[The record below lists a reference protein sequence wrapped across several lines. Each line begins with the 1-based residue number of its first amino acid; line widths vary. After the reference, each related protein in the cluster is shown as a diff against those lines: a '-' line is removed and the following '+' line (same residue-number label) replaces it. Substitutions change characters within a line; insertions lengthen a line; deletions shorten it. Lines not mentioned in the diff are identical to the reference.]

1 MEEERTYKKLKERAM
16 KERII
21 EELGKK
27 REKSDVQV
35 ELKTKQK
42 TTMEDSKTI
51 EDYPDQA
58 RKTTLTSLRK
68 TTKMKKSGRGPGNNS
83 PVAKKVVSQQELQK
97 TPNVKSLASMFT
109 NKQFHLTSARDCGQ
123 VANIIFTMFTVTME
137 SRLQLIPNDQLEER
151 GRFEIGSRRLPDQS
165 DHGNEQIAEQKT
177 QIGLTCK

>member
-27 REKSDVQV
+27 REKSDVHV

-58 RKTTLTSLRK
+58 RKTTLTSLRHK
-68 TTKMKKSGRGPGNNS
+68 
-83 PVAKKVVSQQELQK
+83 ED
-97 TPNVKSLASMFT
+97 
-109 NKQFHLTSARDCGQ
+109 NKD
-123 VANIIFTMFTVTME
+123 
-137 SRLQLIPNDQLEER
+137 EEKWKR
-151 GRFEIGSRRLPDQS
+151 
-165 DHGNEQIAEQKT
+165 T
-177 QIGLTCK
+177 W

>member
-1 MEEERTYKKLKERAM
+1 M

-42 TTMEDSKTI
+42 TTMEDSKTS

-83 PVAKKVVSQQELQK
+83 PVAKKVVSQ
-97 TPNVKSLASMFT
+97 
-109 NKQFHLTSARDCGQ
+109 
-123 VANIIFTMFTVTME
+123 
-137 SRLQLIPNDQLEER
+137 
-151 GRFEIGSRRLPDQS
+151 
-165 DHGNEQIAEQKT
+165 
-177 QIGLTCK
+177 